1 MRTEGLLSHGVSQ
14 VEKWVLVLGEAKMIF
29 SFASQEKNVHPLP
42 GLFGC
47 FVPPGRGFILILL
60 SHPAG
65 ILFEFIYSIRE
76 LKKYEQS
83 CEHNVVMIHV
93 FFL

>member
-42 GLFGC
+42 GLFGSFC
-47 FVPPGRGFILILL
+47 LTRSGFVLISM

-65 ILFEFIYSIRE
+65 ILFEFFYNVRE
-76 LKKYEQS
+76 LKMY
-83 CEHNVVMIHV
+83 
-93 FFL
+93 